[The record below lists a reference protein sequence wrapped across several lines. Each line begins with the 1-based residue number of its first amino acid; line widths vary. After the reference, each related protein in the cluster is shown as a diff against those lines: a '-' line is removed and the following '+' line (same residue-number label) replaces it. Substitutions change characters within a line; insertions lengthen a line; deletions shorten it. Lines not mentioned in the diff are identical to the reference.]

1 MKKMPRTKSIL
12 VFTFFLIVFSCDKPN
27 QEIKPDEQWDLETI
41 VKDPMFV
48 SLEQAEKIAPWVERF
63 YTRSQ
68 QANSGRVSSPST
80 VTKSTT
86 ATEKGIPYYYV
97 FNYRDGGWT
106 IISSDRR
113 MMPVLAFSKNG
124 SFESVDVNKPLGLDL
139 WENATKQVVKDL
151 RKSKSN
157 VATASIT
164 GEWSTLECIPDAV
177 RIGYGRT
184 QECRSPDEFVSQI
197 TKGPLLTTNW
207 NQGCGYNASCP
218 QATGGP
224 CGRAWTGCVATAMAQ
239 VIRYWQYPSGY
250 NFANMPNNSPNTDV
264 AQLMSAAGISVNM
277 SYGAEASGAYMNDID
292 DALRNTFRYRSATY
306 SSYNYITVQNNL
318 NNLRPVILGGCNNQK
333 TILGIPYKWSN
344 CHAWVCDGYQQTNY
358 VGYSYLMFHMNWGW
372 GGSYNGWFQFMNW
385 NINGINRNYQYNQDA
400 IVNIQP

>member
-1 MKKMPRTKSIL
+1 
-12 VFTFFLIVFSCDKPN
+12 
-27 QEIKPDEQWDLETI
+27 
-41 VKDPMFV
+41 
-48 SLEQAEKIAPWVERF
+48 
-63 YTRSQ
+63 
-68 QANSGRVSSPST
+68 
-80 VTKSTT
+80 
-86 ATEKGIPYYYV
+86 
-97 FNYRDGGWT
+97 
-106 IISSDRR
+106 
-113 MMPVLAFSKNG
+113 
-124 SFESVDVNKPLGLDL
+124 
-139 WENATKQVVKDL
+139 
-151 RKSKSN
+151 
-157 VATASIT
+157 
-164 GEWSTLECIPDAV
+164 
-177 RIGYGRT
+177 
-184 QECRSPDEFVSQI
+184 
-197 TKGPLLTTNW
+197 
-207 NQGCGYNASCP
+207 
-218 QATGGP
+218 
-224 CGRAWTGCVATAMAQ
+224 
-239 VIRYWQYPSGY
+239 
-250 NFANMPNNSPNTDV
+250 MPNNSPNTDV